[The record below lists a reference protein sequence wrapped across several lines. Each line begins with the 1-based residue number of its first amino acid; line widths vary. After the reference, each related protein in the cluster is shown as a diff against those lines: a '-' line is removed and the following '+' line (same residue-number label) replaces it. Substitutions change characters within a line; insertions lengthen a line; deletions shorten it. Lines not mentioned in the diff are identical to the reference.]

1 MSMDPSEPRGEGAPP
16 SEPMGMPPPP
26 QGQMPPPPQ
35 QSWQSSPQQ
44 PAPPPPP
51 GGGKMAQ
58 ATPLP
63 PGPIAGTTIA
73 DFITRLVAFII
84 DGIILGVVNFIIW
97 QILFAILPLG
107 IDILVHSIVVLAIS
121 AGYFIY
127 FWTTRRQTPGMIVM
141 KLLVVEDGTGAT
153 LTQSQA
159 IRRWMFL
166 GLPLALSSLISVGG
180 GFSFSFGGG
189 GLAFLFGL
197 AAIASLIAL
206 LYEFYLAYTT
216 YQDPRKQ
223 GFHDKAVNSVVVSY
237 GPSPFNQS
245 R

>member
-1 MSMDPSEPRGEGAPP
+1 MMA
-16 SEPMGMPPPP
+16 
-26 QGQMPPPPQ
+26 
-35 QSWQSSPQQ
+35 
-44 PAPPPPP
+44 
-51 GGGKMAQ
+51 AQ
-58 ATPLP
+58 AAPLP

-73 DFITRLVAFII
+73 DFVTRLVAYII
-84 DGIILGVVNFIIW
+84 DGIILGVINFIVW
-97 QILFAILPLG
+97 QILWAVLPLG
-107 IDILVHSIVVLAIS
+107 IDILVHSIAIAAIS

-127 FWTTRRQTPGMIVM
+127 FWTTRRQTPGMIAM
-141 KLLVVEDGTGAT
+141 KLLIVEDGTGAT

-159 IRRWMFL
+159 IRRWLFL

-197 AAIASLIAL
+197 AAIVALLSL

-237 GPSPFNQS
+237 GPSPFNQQS
-245 R
+245 RR

>member
-1 MSMDPSEPRGEGAPP
+1 M
-16 SEPMGMPPPP
+16 
-26 QGQMPPPPQ
+26 
-35 QSWQSSPQQ
+35 
-44 PAPPPPP
+44 
-51 GGGKMAQ
+51 MAQ

-84 DGIILGVVNFIIW
+84 DGVILGIVNFIVW
-97 QILFAILPLG
+97 QILRFLPTG
-107 IDILVHSIVVLAIS
+107 IDILVHGIAVAAIS

-153 LTQSQA
+153 LTQPQA
-159 IRRWMFL
+159 IRRWIYL
-166 GLPLALSSLISVGG
+166 GLPLALSSMLSVGT

-189 GLAFLFGL
+189 GLVFLFAL
-197 AAIASLIAL
+197 ASIVALISL

-223 GFHDKAVNSVVVSY
+223 GFHDKSVNSVVVSY

-245 R
+245 TPR